1 MLNLADVYLSSNLRS
16 RYGENAQYKA
26 ISGTPG
32 KNSHIHDIWAEHF
45 GSRHV
50 DWRLC
55 WKNDMKYT
63 DGLVVENVRL
73 RNNLADGVNFAQGTK
88 NSIVRNSSI
97 RGNGDDG
104 LASWSGI
111 ADGTES
117 AVAENNKF
125 LHNTIELG
133 WRAGGVGSLVEKAMR
148 LPTIGLKTISVMLEF
163 A

>member
-1 MLNLADVYLSSNLRS
+1 MWIGDYAS
-16 RYGENAQYKA
+16 
-26 ISGTPG
+26 
-32 KNSHIHDIWAEHF
+32 
-45 GSRHV
+45 
-50 DWRLC
+50 
-55 WKNDMKYT
+55 KNDMKYT

-104 LASWSGI
+104 LASWSSI

-133 WRAGGVGSLVEKAMR
+133 WRAGGVGIFGGKGHEIAYK
-148 LPTIGLKTISVMLEF
+148 PD
-163 A
+163 

>member
-1 MLNLADVYLSSNLRS
+1 MLPYWLFGLLAVSYTHLDVYKR
-16 RYGENAQYKA
+16 Q
-26 ISGTPG
+26 
-32 KNSHIHDIWAEHF
+32 
-45 GSRHV
+45 
-50 DWRLC
+50 
-55 WKNDMKYT
+55 MKYT

-104 LASWSGI
+104 LASWSSI

-125 LHNTIELG
+125 LHKMCI
-133 WRAGGVGSLVEKAMR
+133 RDR
-148 LPTIGLKTISVMLEF
+148 Y
-163 A
+163 

>member
-1 MLNLADVYLSSNLRS
+1 
-16 RYGENAQYKA
+16 
-26 ISGTPG
+26 
-32 KNSHIHDIWAEHF
+32 
-45 GSRHV
+45 
-50 DWRLC
+50 
-55 WKNDMKYT
+55 MKYT

-104 LASWSGI
+104 LASWSSI

-125 LHNTIELG
+125 LTIRLNSVG
-133 WRAGGVGSLVEKAMR
+133 ALVVLGSLVEKAMR